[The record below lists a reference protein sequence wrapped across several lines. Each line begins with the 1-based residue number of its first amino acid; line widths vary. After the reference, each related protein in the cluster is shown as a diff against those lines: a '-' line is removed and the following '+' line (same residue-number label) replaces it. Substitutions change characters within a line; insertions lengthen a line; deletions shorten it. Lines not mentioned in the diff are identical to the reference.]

1 MPEET
6 TKERRAVLDPV
17 ERISELLFGLIMV
30 LTFTGSLSAATAGRE
45 EIRTMLFG
53 AIGCNLAWGI
63 VDAFMYLI
71 NNITERGQGI
81 LKLRAVRAAK
91 NPEAAQRIIVE
102 ALPKPVA
109 SVLQQN
115 EIESL
120 RQRLSQLPEPPAR
133 PRLGKQDFL
142 GAMGV
147 FLIVFLSTFP
157 VVIPFIFMHNAQ
169 RALRTSNAIAIVM
182 LFLMRLLAGT
192 LCRTSAMAHGLCDGC
207 CRQCAGSSH
216 HSTGGMKDGEIGS
229 FLSNLH

>member
-6 TKERRAVLDPV
+6 SRQRKSLLDPV

-45 EIRTMLFG
+45 ETRTMLFG

-71 NNITERGQGI
+71 NTLTERGQGI

-91 NPEAAQRIIVE
+91 NPEAAQRIITE
-102 ALPKPVA
+102 ALPGPVT
-109 SVLQQN
+109 SVLQGG

-120 RQRLSQLPEPPAR
+120 RQRLSRLPEPPAR
-133 PRLGKQDFL
+133 PRLDKQDFL
-142 GAMGV
+142 GAAGV

-157 VVIPFIFMHNAQ
+157 VVIPFIFMHNAL
-169 RALRTSNAIAIVM
+169 RALRISNAIAIVM
-182 LFLMRLLAGT
+182 LFLCGYRLGHYGGHRPWRMGLA
-192 LCRTSAMAHGLCDGC
+192 MVIVGC
-207 CRQCAGSSH
+207 VLVAI
-216 HSTGGMKDGEIGS
+216 TIALGG
-229 FLSNLH
+229 

>member
-1 MPEET
+1 MPEEI

-91 NPEAAQRIIVE
+91 NPEAAQRIMVE

-133 PRLGKQDFL
+133 PRLGTQDFL
-142 GAMGV
+142 GAVGV

-157 VVIPFIFMHNAQ
+157 VVIPFIFMHNAL
-169 RALRTSNAIAIVM
+169 RALRISNAIALVM
-182 LFLMRLLAGT
+182 LFLCGYWLGRHAGHPPW
-192 LCRTSAMAHGLCDGC
+192 RMGFAMVVV
-207 CRQCAGSSH
+207 GSVLVAL
-216 HSTGGMKDGEIGS
+216 TIALGG
-229 FLSNLH
+229 

>member
-1 MPEET
+1 MPEQI

-30 LTFTGSLSAATAGRE
+30 LTFTGSLSATTAARE

-71 NNITERGQGI
+71 NNITERGQNI

-91 NPEAAQRIIVE
+91 NPEAAQRIIVD

-120 RQRLSQLPEPPAR
+120 RQRLCQLPEPPAR

-169 RALRTSNAIAIVM
+169 RALRISNTIALVM
-182 LFLMRLLAGT
+182 LFLCGYWLGRHAGH
-192 LCRTSAMAHGLCDGC
+192 RPWGMGFAMVVV
-207 CRQCAGSSH
+207 GSVLVAI
-216 HSTGGMKDGEIGS
+216 TIALGG
-229 FLSNLH
+229 

>member
-1 MPEET
+1 MPEQI

-30 LTFTGSLSAATAGRE
+30 LTFTGSLSATTAARE

-71 NNITERGQGI
+71 NNITERGQNI

-91 NPEAAQRIIVE
+91 NPEAAQRIIVD
-102 ALPKPVA
+102 ALPKSVA

-120 RQRLSQLPEPPAR
+120 RQRLCQLPEPPAR

-142 GAMGV
+142 GATGE

-169 RALRTSNAIAIVM
+169 RALRISNGIALVM
-182 LFLMRLLAGT
+182 LFLCGYWLGRHAGH
-192 LCRTSAMAHGLCDGC
+192 RPWGMGFAMVVV
-207 CRQCAGSSH
+207 GSVLVAI
-216 HSTGGMKDGEIGS
+216 TIALGG
-229 FLSNLH
+229 

>member
-1 MPEET
+1 MPEEI

-81 LKLRAVRAAK
+81 LKLHAVRAAK

-120 RQRLSQLPEPPAR
+120 RQRLSQLPEPSAR
-133 PRLGKQDFL
+133 PRLGTQDFL
-142 GAMGV
+142 GAVGV

-157 VVIPFIFMHNAQ
+157 VVIPFIFMHNAL
-169 RALRTSNAIAIVM
+169 RALRISNAIALVM
-182 LFLMRLLAGT
+182 LFLCGYWLGRHAGH
-192 LCRTSAMAHGLCDGC
+192 RPWRMGFAMVVV
-207 CRQCAGSSH
+207 GSVLVAV
-216 HSTGGMKDGEIGS
+216 TIALGG
-229 FLSNLH
+229 

>member
-1 MPEET
+1 MPEEI
-6 TKERRAVLDPV
+6 TKERRAILDPV

-115 EIESL
+115 EIESF
-120 RQRLSQLPEPPAR
+120 RQRLSQLPEPPAL

-142 GAMGV
+142 GAVGV

-169 RALRTSNAIAIVM
+169 RALRTSNAIAIIM
-182 LFLMRLLAGT
+182 LFLSGYWLGHYAGH
-192 LCRTSAMAHGLCDGC
+192 RPWRMGFAMVVV
-207 CRQCAGSSH
+207 GSVLVAV
-216 HSTGGMKDGEIGS
+216 TIALGG
-229 FLSNLH
+229 

>member
-1 MPEET
+1 MPEQI

-63 VDAFMYLI
+63 IDAFMYLI

-142 GAMGV
+142 GAVGV

-169 RALRTSNAIAIVM
+169 RALRTSNAIALVM
-182 LFLMRLLAGT
+182 LFLCGYWLGHYAGH
-192 LCRTSAMAHGLCDGC
+192 RPWRMGFAMVVV
-207 CRQCAGSSH
+207 GSVLVAL
-216 HSTGGMKDGEIGS
+216 TIALGG
-229 FLSNLH
+229 

>member
-1 MPEET
+1 MPEELSQQR
-6 TKERRAVLDPV
+6 KSLLDPV

-102 ALPKPVA
+102 ALPKPVV

-142 GAMGV
+142 GAVGV

-169 RALRTSNAIAIVM
+169 RALRTSNAIALVM
-182 LFLMRLLAGT
+182 LFLCGYWLGRHAGH
-192 LCRTSAMAHGLCDGC
+192 RPWGMGFAMVIV
-207 CRQCAGSSH
+207 GSVLVAV
-216 HSTGGMKDGEIGS
+216 TIALGG
-229 FLSNLH
+229 

>member
-1 MPEET
+1 MPEQI

-30 LTFTGSLSAATAGRE
+30 LTFTGSLSATTAARE

-71 NNITERGQGI
+71 NNITERGQNI

-91 NPEAAQRIIVE
+91 NPEAAQRIIVD
-102 ALPKPVA
+102 ALPKSVA

-169 RALRTSNAIAIVM
+169 RALRISNTIALVM
-182 LFLMRLLAGT
+182 LFLCGYWLGRHAGY
-192 LCRTSAMAHGLCDGC
+192 RPWRMGFAMVLV
-207 CRQCAGSSH
+207 GSMLVAI
-216 HSTGGMKDGEIGS
+216 TIALGG
-229 FLSNLH
+229 

>member
-1 MPEET
+1 MPEEI

-81 LKLRAVRAAK
+81 LKLHAVRAAK
-91 NPEAAQRIIVE
+91 NPQAAQRIIVE

-133 PRLGKQDFL
+133 PRLGTQDFL
-142 GAMGV
+142 GAAGV
-147 FLIVFLSTFP
+147 FLIVFMSTFP

-169 RALRTSNAIAIVM
+169 RALRISNAIALVM
-182 LFLMRLLAGT
+182 LFLCGYWLGHYAGH
-192 LCRTSAMAHGLCDGC
+192 RPWRMGFAMVVV
-207 CRQCAGSSH
+207 GSVLVAL
-216 HSTGGMKDGEIGS
+216 TIALGG
-229 FLSNLH
+229 